1 MQNISISRI
10 VVLIL
15 GLFFATYILIE
26 AITSRTSVLGRF
38 YLYVAIAAFILG
50 VFKPRA
56 AIYALIFCTAYID
69 FFKRLMVIAGVPTN
83 FDVMCSLATPPLLC
97 AGAMVNLLL
106 GAIMRKI
113 KVTRSLIFTFC
124 FSSTIM
130 IVAFLTTRGE
140 GVRNFGGLVNFVA
153 YPFLLVLIPVLFKNT
168 GDKVKLI
175 NFIYIVFIG
184 VALYMIKHGVYGL
197 ADFEYD
203 YLLTNLSQ
211 EVRILVEGENMRCFS
226 TMNGAGIVS
235 VMCGIMFFWS
245 FVSVSKKSVLMTFV
259 RSMLAILFATACYL
273 TLSRTGWLCG
283 IVSILAYVLFRHWK
297 STVIAY
303 ITGISSVILLVVC
316 SPLIKDMRIL
326 EHAET
331 ELKFLLK
338 STDSRLEQATTIGS
352 FNGRLNGWVNLM
364 TKDNMLTPFGWKMK
378 GLDTKDYDLT
388 ELGDDIIFWSV
399 VKYGYIPVIF
409 GTTFFFAFLYK
420 LHRFVCSLPY
430 GSIERRISTICLAT
444 SIGILS
450 GGIGNAAQLNVFP
463 VNIYFYL
470 CLAFVYSVYLEKRL
484 ETKQFQT
491 NRRSLAINSSL
502 LVNDG
507 QPVVRV

>member
-10 VVLIL
+10 IVLML

-38 YLYVAIAAFILG
+38 YLYVAIAAFLTG
-50 VFKPRA
+50 VFKPRV

-97 AGAMVNLLL
+97 AGAMINLLL
-106 GAIMRKI
+106 GAIVRKI

-124 FSSTIM
+124 FASAIM
-130 IVAFLTTRGE
+130 ILAVVTSSGE
-140 GVRNFGGLVNFVA
+140 GARSFGGLVNFVA

-168 GDKVKLI
+168 SDKVKLF
-175 NFIYIVFIG
+175 NFIYVIFVV
-184 VALYMIKHGVYGL
+184 VALYMIKHGIYGL

-211 EVRILVEGENMRCFS
+211 EVRILVEGDNMRCFS

-235 VMCGIMFFWS
+235 VMCGLMFFWS
-245 FVSVSKKSVLMTFV
+245 FVSVVKRSTLMTFV
-259 RSMLAILFATACYL
+259 RSLLAILFATACYL

-283 IVSILAYVLFRHWK
+283 IVSIIAYVLFRHWK

-303 ITGISSVILLVVC
+303 FTGISAIILLVVC
-316 SPLIKDMRIL
+316 SPLIKDMKLL
-326 EHAET
+326 ERAET

-338 STDSRLEQATTIGS
+338 SSDSRLEQATTIGS

-364 TKDNMLTPFGWKMK
+364 TKEKMLTPFGWKMD
-378 GLDTKDYDLT
+378 GQNFKDYDLT
-388 ELGDDIIFWSV
+388 ELGDDMIFWTI
-399 VKYGYIPVIF
+399 VKYGYIPVF
-409 GTTFFFAFLYK
+409 LGTVFFVTFLYK
-420 LHRFVCSLPY
+420 LHRFVCYLPY
-430 GSIERRISTICLAT
+430 ESVERRISTICLAT

-450 GGIGNAAQLNVFP
+450 GGVGNAAQLNVFP

-470 CLAFVYSVYLEKRL
+470 CLSFVYSIYLERRREVKRGKL
-484 ETKQFQT
+484 VVGYSESESVLT
-491 NRRSLAINSSL
+491 NRRN
-502 LVNDG
+502 
-507 QPVVRV
+507 QPMLSA